1 MTSDDMVTRP
11 SSEKELNLKG
21 LIGSANGSRT
31 RLLGYRTVTSRSKLL
46 TRKGR
51 YGRAVHAV
59 SGSFAG
65 MFARCLHGRPSLPL
79 RRGLLR
85 PYLRACR
92 RGLVLPPRARRRPG
106 HYATLLCGHF
116 GKPGLRAAFAE
127 RNRRRVFSLCHQYYA
142 KCSAKK

>member
-79 RRGLLR
+79 RRGLLGVQ
-85 PYLRACR
+85 LQCR
-92 RGLVLPPRARRRPG
+92 VKKELDCFGPSREHPLEAVLVDSRHQLGRNVHVEWGLAFCWHVDRIYHL
-106 HYATLLCGHF
+106 F
-116 GKPGLRAAFAE
+116 GVDK
-127 RNRRRVFSLCHQYYA
+127 
-142 KCSAKK
+142 